1 MKVCVFG
8 LWHLGSVTSACL
20 ASLGHEVIGF
30 DDDVDTI
37 RQLKSAKAPIFE
49 AGLDQLMGEG
59 LSENNLI
66 FTSKYEE
73 IPKDI
78 DFVWITIDT
87 PVNEEDVAD
96 TNYVISKTLKLLD
109 FIESG
114 TTVIIS
120 SQLPIGSIGQI
131 ENLAKNKFPKK
142 IFNFISSPEN
152 LRLGDAIKVFL
163 EPDRIIIGHRENFK
177 SDLLADLFQSI
188 SDDLEWMSIESAEMT
203 KHAINS
209 FLANSVVFINEL
221 STICELVGADAKD
234 VERGLKSDCRI
245 GKNAYLSP
253 GSAFSGGT
261 LARDLNYLKNISQSC
276 ESNVPLI
283 NSVLIS
289 NQLHKNW
296 SKNKL
301 ESLFTELNGITVL
314 VWGLTYKPGTSSTR
328 GSLSIELCEW
338 LINKKAKIIAHDPKA
353 DNLPDHI
360 EKAIERCEDPIKPL
374 SNVDVL
380 IIVTP
385 WDDYKAFSHEFLLKK
400 NAKLKIVDQ
409 NGLLRKNN
417 KIINNHYFSVGFKKI
432 NDYS

>member
-37 RQLKSAKAPIFE
+37 RQLKSSKAPIFE
-49 AGLDQLMGEG
+49 AGLDQLIGEG
-59 LSENNLI
+59 LSANNLI

-78 DFVWITIDT
+78 DFAWITIDT

-114 TTVIIS
+114 TAVIIS
-120 SQLPIGSIGQI
+120 SQLPIGSIGKI

-163 EPDRIIIGHRENFK
+163 EPDRIIIGHRENFE
-177 SDLLADLFQSI
+177 SDLLDNFFQSI

-209 FLANSVVFINEL
+209 FLANSVAFINEL
-221 STICELVGADAKD
+221 SIICELVGA
-234 VERGLKSDCRI
+234 
-245 GKNAYLSP
+245 
-253 GSAFSGGT
+253 
-261 LARDLNYLKNISQSC
+261 IS
-276 ESNVPLI
+276 
-283 NSVLIS
+283 
-289 NQLHKNW
+289 
-296 SKNKL
+296 
-301 ESLFTELNGITVL
+301 
-314 VWGLTYKPGTSSTR
+314 
-328 GSLSIELCEW
+328 
-338 LINKKAKIIAHDPKA
+338 
-353 DNLPDHI
+353 
-360 EKAIERCEDPIKPL
+360 
-374 SNVDVL
+374 
-380 IIVTP
+380 
-385 WDDYKAFSHEFLLKK
+385 
-400 NAKLKIVDQ
+400 
-409 NGLLRKNN
+409 
-417 KIINNHYFSVGFKKI
+417 
-432 NDYS
+432 